1 MRWDV
6 RRRARSKPRAA
17 LHIRR
22 SGPCKHGALAA
33 CSAGPAPS
41 PSKRARHSRLAVSTL
56 IAEGRGHERASDSA
70 ARCPA
75 IAAWP
80 PAAPP
85 ASETAPAAGLEAALS
100 RLAVHLVLGSCRR
113 LVATSPAQRL
123 RRSSEVGAIY
133 RVCIANR
140 LAPGTLHLGV
150 PRRHRDLSRVAPGAV
165 IRLAFDRPIDGV
177 ETAAA
182 PAACVAV
189 TPPAFEAV
197 HRRPASTDVLPPP
210 DFSLCSRPSPFP
222 GSQSPRT
229 TLCGGLRTSGP
240 HAEQPST
247 MQRPCGGT
255 RCAAIG

>member
-1 MRWDV
+1 MS
-6 RRRARSKPRAA
+6 APRTRQ
-17 LHIRR
+17 H
-22 SGPCKHGALAA
+22 
-33 CSAGPAPS
+33 
-41 PSKRARHSRLAVSTL
+41 
-56 IAEGRGHERASDSA
+56 
-70 ARCPA
+70 
-75 IAAWP
+75 
-80 PAAPP
+80 AAPQSPLGRLPPRLGGRP

-123 RRSSEVGAIY
+123 RRSSEVGAN

-177 ETAAA
+177 ATAAA

-210 DFSLCSRPSPFP
+210 IFPSALAPRPSQALRVLERRFAAGFARPALTRNSLQP
-222 GSQSPRT
+222 CNALRRYALRRSRLTPRT
-229 TLCGGLRTSGP
+229 GSRRVRPGVPNPRTKTGRKHDDS
-240 HAEQPST
+240 H
-247 MQRPCGGT
+247 R
-255 RCAAIG
+255 

>member
-1 MRWDV
+1 MS
-6 RRRARSKPRAA
+6 APRTRQ
-17 LHIRR
+17 H
-22 SGPCKHGALAA
+22 
-33 CSAGPAPS
+33 
-41 PSKRARHSRLAVSTL
+41 
-56 IAEGRGHERASDSA
+56 
-70 ARCPA
+70 
-75 IAAWP
+75 
-80 PAAPP
+80 AAPQSPPGRP
-85 ASETAPAAGLEAALS
+85 AC
-100 RLAVHLVLGSCRR
+100 LGDRTR
-113 LVATSPAQRL
+113 
-123 RRSSEVGAIY
+123 RRSSEVGAN

-140 LAPGTLHLGV
+140 LAPGALHLGV
-150 PRRHRDLSRVAPGAV
+150 PRRHRGLSRVAPGAV

-177 ETAAA
+177 ATAAA

-247 MQRPCGGT
+247 MQRPVAV
-255 RCAAIG
+255 RAAPLSADASDGQPLGSPRRPEPPNKDREEA

>member
-1 MRWDV
+1 MSAPRTRQHAAPQSPPGRPACLGDRTRCRSRGGSV
-6 RRRARSKPRAA
+6 TACRASRV
-17 LHIRR
+17 
-22 SGPCKHGALAA
+22 GVV
-33 CSAGPAPS
+33 PS
-41 PSKRARHSRLAVSTL
+41 PRGDLPGST
-56 IAEGRGHERASDSA
+56 
-70 ARCPA
+70 
-75 IAAWP
+75 
-80 PAAPP
+80 APP
-85 ASETAPAAGLEAALS
+85 
-100 RLAVHLVLGSCRR
+100 V
-113 LVATSPAQRL
+113 
-123 RRSSEVGAIY
+123 SEVGAN

-177 ETAAA
+177 ATAAA

-247 MQRPCGGT
+247 MQRPVAV
-255 RCAAIG
+255 RAAPLSADTSAG

>member
-1 MRWDV
+1 MS
-6 RRRARSKPRAA
+6 APRTRQ
-17 LHIRR
+17 H
-22 SGPCKHGALAA
+22 
-33 CSAGPAPS
+33 
-41 PSKRARHSRLAVSTL
+41 
-56 IAEGRGHERASDSA
+56 
-70 ARCPA
+70 
-75 IAAWP
+75 
-80 PAAPP
+80 AAPQSPPGRLPPRLGGRP
-85 ASETAPAAGLEAALS
+85 ASETAPAAGLKAALS

-113 LVATSPAQRL
+113 LVAISQAQRL
-123 RRSSEVGAIY
+123 RRSEVGAIY

-247 MQRPCGGT
+247 MQRP
-255 RCAAIG
+255 AAVRAAPLSADASDGQPPGSPRRPEPPNKDREEA

>member
-1 MRWDV
+1 MS
-6 RRRARSKPRAA
+6 APRTRQ
-17 LHIRR
+17 H
-22 SGPCKHGALAA
+22 
-33 CSAGPAPS
+33 
-41 PSKRARHSRLAVSTL
+41 
-56 IAEGRGHERASDSA
+56 
-70 ARCPA
+70 
-75 IAAWP
+75 
-80 PAAPP
+80 AAPQSPPGRLPPRLGGRP

-123 RRSSEVGAIY
+123 RRSSEVGAN

-165 IRLAFDRPIDGV
+165 MRLAFDRPIDGV

-247 MQRPCGGT
+247 MQRP
-255 RCAAIG
+255 AAVRAAPLSADASDGQPVGSPRRPEPPNKDREEA